1 MHHSWL
7 IYMGH
12 ESWVMSDV
20 YDTNSA
26 RYTTTPGRMYTRHFR
41 NAAALLFM
49 TGLFV
54 LCKFVFLYMYR
65 SLLYLYGCLL
75 CGTCVTQPHCYSYQ
89 FSLCIYVSFYTCIG
103 LFCIYMG
110 LCCVALARRSR
121 TAIHNRSLRVST
133 SLFHN
138 KSTSLFHNSVSTSL
152 FRNRFLYLHLFFI
165 KEVFIPDLFV
175 YLRLFFIRDSY
186 S

>member
-26 RYTTTPGRMYTRHFR
+26 RYTKHQEGCTR
-41 NAAALLFM
+41 
-49 TGLFV
+49 
-54 LCKFVFLYMYR
+54 
-65 SLLYLYGCLL
+65 
-75 CGTCVTQPHCYSYQ
+75 GTSATQPHCCLWQ
-89 FSLCIYVSFYTCIG
+89 VCLLCVNSSFNTCIG

-121 TAIHNRSLRVST
+121 TAIHTTSLCVST

-138 KSTSLFHNSVSTSL
+138 RSTSLFHHRSTSL
-152 FRNRFLYLHLFFI
+152 LYVYGPLLCGTCATQLHSSSQ
-165 KEVFIPDLFV
+165 
-175 YLRLFFIRDSY
+175 SY
-186 S
+186 SYHGGGGGIFPEVKRSVAKWIGTRKLLFSGFLTAQVWF